1 MANKKPNLNNSI
13 YQQQG
18 SGYGLTQ
25 KNGMLINNAP
35 DGISGIQKLC
45 EMKKMMK
52 RSEKIATYSE
62 AIAIGNSM
70 SEMDYD

>member
-1 MANKKPNLNNSI
+1 MANKKLDLRNSI

-35 DGISGIQKLC
+35 DSRTGIQMLC
-45 EMKKMMK
+45 ETKKMMK

-62 AIAIGNSM
+62 AIAMGNSM
-70 SEMDYD
+70 GDYGCD

>member
-1 MANKKPNLNNSI
+1 MANKKLNLKNSI

-35 DGISGIQKLC
+35 DNITGIQKLC
-45 EMKKMMK
+45 EMKKMAK
-52 RSEKIATYSE
+52 RSEKISTY
-62 AIAIGNSM
+62 AQAFAMGDSM
-70 SEMDYD
+70 GEGSCD

>member
-1 MANKKPNLNNSI
+1 MVNKKLNLKNSI

-35 DGISGIQKLC
+35 DSRTGIQTLC
-45 EMKKMMK
+45 EMKKIAK
-52 RSEKIATYSE
+52 RSEKISTYSQ
-62 AIAIGNSM
+62 AIAMGNSM
-70 SEMDYD
+70 SDCDCD

>member
-1 MANKKPNLNNSI
+1 MANKKLNLKNSI

-35 DGISGIQKLC
+35 DSRTGIQTLC
-45 EMKKMMK
+45 EMKKMAK
-52 RSEKIATYSE
+52 RSEKISTYAE
-62 AIAIGNSM
+62 AFAIGNAM
-70 SEMDYD
+70 SEESYD

>member
-1 MANKKPNLNNSI
+1 MANKKLNLKNSI

-35 DGISGIQKLC
+35 DNITGIQKLC
-45 EMKKMMK
+45 EMKKMVK
-52 RSEKIATYSE
+52 RSEKISTYSE
-62 AIAIGNSM
+62 AIAMGNSM
-70 SEMDYD
+70 VDCGCD

>member
-35 DGISGIQKLC
+35 DGRTGIQNLC

-52 RSEKIATYSE
+52 RSEKISTYAE
-62 AIAIGNSM
+62 AIAMGNAM
-70 SEMDYD
+70 SDESYD

>member
-1 MANKKPNLNNSI
+1 MANKKLDLRNSI

-35 DGISGIQKLC
+35 DSRTGIQQLC
-45 EMKKMMK
+45 ETKKMMK
-52 RSEKIATYSE
+52 RSEKISTYSE
-62 AIAIGNSM
+62 AIAMGNSM
-70 SEMDYD
+70 SDCGCD

>member
-1 MANKKPNLNNSI
+1 MANKKLNLRDSI

-35 DGISGIQKLC
+35 DSRTGIQMLC
-45 EMKKMMK
+45 ETKKMMK
-52 RSEKIATYSE
+52 RSEKIATYAE
-62 AIAIGNSM
+62 AIAMGNAM
-70 SEMDYD
+70 SE